1 MMMTGIS
8 HNAQAILLLTA
19 PLIIGKGS
27 GRDSVRPLS
36 LVEYNKLAK
45 HLCRC
50 ECEPADLLGRD
61 ARAILDNCQIEVE
74 YDRILRL
81 LERGFVLSQALEHW
95 QSRAIWVI
103 SRADPTYPTR
113 YKKRL
118 GKLAPLVLYGCGNA
132 GLLENGGLAVV
143 GSRNVPDEL
152 IDYTKQIGRLAA
164 EVQCT
169 VISGGARGIDHAAMS
184 GALSEWG
191 TVVGVLDNRLER
203 AALDRGNRD
212 ALMDDRLVLVSP
224 YDPKAGFNVGNA
236 MQRNKLIYALADA
249 SLVVESDIRKG
260 GTWAGAVEQLAEL
273 HLTPIY
279 TRSEGEIGKGL
290 KALLGKGALP
300 WPNPKTVDAFQ
311 AVIAGE
317 LPPQTEV
324 HTQALMP
331 ITIETDDTLFA
342 NRKMLETPAV
352 YTLEPASPSALSAS
366 DALFAKA
373 EDLLELIGYPINEAS
388 VAEYLGI
395 TKAQAKA
402 WLNRLVESGVYI
414 KKTRPVRYE
423 RKPLDDS
430 NSIAS
435 QLL

>member
-1 MMMTGIS
+1 MMMTSIS

-27 GRDSVRPLS
+27 GKDSVRPLS

-50 ECEPADLLGRD
+50 GREPADLLGRD
-61 ARAILDNCQIEVE
+61 ARAILDNCQIEVD
-74 YDRILRL
+74 YDPILCL

-118 GKLAPLVLYGCGNA
+118 GKLAPPVLYGCGNA

-143 GSRNVPDEL
+143 GSRNVPEEL

-260 GTWAGAVEQLAEL
+260 GTWAGAVWEVQL
-273 HLTPIY
+273 
-279 TRSEGEIGKGL
+279 R
-290 KALLGKGALP
+290 ALA
-300 WPNPKTVDAFQ
+300 
-311 AVIAGE
+311 
-317 LPPQTEV
+317 
-324 HTQALMP
+324 
-331 ITIETDDTLFA
+331 
-342 NRKMLETPAV
+342 
-352 YTLEPASPSALSAS
+352 
-366 DALFAKA
+366 
-373 EDLLELIGYPINEAS
+373 
-388 VAEYLGI
+388 
-395 TKAQAKA
+395 
-402 WLNRLVESGVYI
+402 
-414 KKTRPVRYE
+414 
-423 RKPLDDS
+423 
-430 NSIAS
+430 
-435 QLL
+435 